1 MAEPIQDFIPLGKN
15 NRSGR
20 PINGPKFIT
29 IHDTANQGKGANA
42 LSHAR
47 YLKSSAA
54 AALPVSWHFTVDDS
68 RVVQH
73 LPLNE
78 HGWHAGDGSKGAG
91 NLTSIG
97 IEICENVDGDRAK
110 AEEHAAELVRNL
122 LKKLRLPLSA
132 VVQHNHWSGKNC
144 PHTFRANPGS
154 WELFLRKIQLNEE
167 IINGKEEDE
176 PMTPAEKTQFD
187 ALTKRIAELEA
198 QNSMK
203 TPPWAQSAVEA
214 GIKAGVL
221 ESPADGASRDFY
233 RLLTIMYRKGLLK

>member
-1 MAEPIQDFIPLGKN
+1 MAEPIQDFIPSGKN
-15 NRSGR
+15 NRPGR
-20 PINGPKFIT
+20 SINGPQFIT
-29 IHDTANQGKGANA
+29 IHDTANKGKGANA

-73 LPLNE
+73 LPLDE

-110 AEEHAAELVRNL
+110 AEERAVELVGNL
-122 LKKLRLPLSA
+122 LDKLGLPLSA

-144 PHTFRANPGS
+144 PHTFRARPGS
-154 WELFLRKIQLNEE
+154 WEQFLQKIQQNRDANKVSED
-167 IINGKEEDE
+167 DE
-176 PMTPAEKTQFD
+176 PMTPAEKIQFD
-187 ALTKRIAELEA
+187 SLVKRITELEA

-203 TPPWAQSAVEA
+203 TPSWARTATEA
-214 GIKAGVL
+214 AIKAGVL

-233 RLLTIMYRKGLLK
+233 RLLTVMYRKGFF